1 MREEME
7 LNEMAK
13 RKEKEGKIMVEE
25 MERKGKEVESAVVIQ
40 GLWRRKK
47 ARKVMGEKRGIRE
60 MREMKGEL
68 VYHPPPKGKVGFLI
82 AMNCV
87 FFL

>member
-1 MREEME
+1 
-7 LNEMAK
+7 
-13 RKEKEGKIMVEE
+13 
-25 MERKGKEVESAVVIQ
+25 
-40 GLWRRKK
+40 
-47 ARKVMGEKRGIRE
+47 MGEKRGIRE